1 MKKEI
6 YTIDAKDKILGRL
19 ASEIAVL
26 LRGKNK
32 PDFVPYK
39 DEGGIVRVVNASKL
53 KLTGKKSEQKVYYR
67 HSGYMGGL
75 KIMPFKKIFEKDP
88 AWVLKKAVYGM
99 LPANKLRARMMKRL
113 IIEP

>member
-1 MKKEI
+1 MQRETH
-6 YTIDAKDKILGRL
+6 TIDAANKVLGRL
-19 ASEIAVL
+19 ATEIAIL
-26 LRGKNK
+26 LRGKDK
-32 PDFVPYK
+32 PDFAPYK
-39 DEGGIVRVVNASKL
+39 DEGGIVKVLNASKL